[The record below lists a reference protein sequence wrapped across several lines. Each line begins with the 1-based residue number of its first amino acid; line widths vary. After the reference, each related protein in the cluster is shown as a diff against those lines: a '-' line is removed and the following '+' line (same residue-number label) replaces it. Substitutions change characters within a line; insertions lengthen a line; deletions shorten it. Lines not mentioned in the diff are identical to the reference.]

1 MNVVL
6 HGTMRGR
13 TGELD
18 RDPGIEENRVVEV
31 ILRTKQLPGSPP
43 AWKPGSTETA
53 AGMLAGAWTPEDDRI
68 LKEIH
73 RERQRSAF
81 REIPE

>member
-6 HGTMRGR
+6 RGTVRGR
-13 TGELD
+13 MIELD

-31 ILRTKQLPGSPP
+31 ILRTKRLPGPP
-43 AWKPGSTETA
+43 PGWAPGNAETA

-68 LKEIH
+68 LDEIQLD
-73 RERQRSAF
+73 RQGSAF
-81 REIPE
+81 RGIPE

>member
-6 HGTMRGR
+6 HGTVRGR
-13 TGELD
+13 TIELD

-31 ILRTKQLPGSPP
+31 ILRTKQLPGPPP
-43 AWKPGSTETA
+43 AWEPGCAETA
-53 AGMLAGAWTPEDDRI
+53 AGMLADTWTPDDDRI
-68 LKEIH
+68 LEEIH
-73 RERQRSAF
+73 KERQQSAF